1 MLVILKGQRFFFF
14 FFFFF
19 FKVLNRLN
27 PKEFERISNT
37 SKSN

>member
-1 MLVILKGQRFFFF
+1 MLVILKGQRF

>member
-1 MLVILKGQRFFFF
+1 MLVILKGQR
-14 FFFFF
+14 FFFF

>member
-1 MLVILKGQRFFFF
+1 MLVILKGQRFF

>member
-1 MLVILKGQRFFFF
+1 MLVILKGQRFF

-27 PKEFERISNT
+27 PKEFEKISNT

>member
-1 MLVILKGQRFFFF
+1 MLVILKGQR
-14 FFFFF
+14 FF

>member
-1 MLVILKGQRFFFF
+1 MLVILKGQR

>member
-19 FKVLNRLN
+19 GLKQTKSERVREN
-27 PKEFERISNT
+27 FEH
-37 SKSN
+37 

>member
-1 MLVILKGQRFFFF
+1 MLVILKGQRFFF

>member
-1 MLVILKGQRFFFF
+1 MLVFLKGQRFF